1 METNAIETL
10 RDEVYDAFVEL
21 LGLLEQAPEVAE
33 NGGNVYSLPD
43 ALKTVTVSREGLEA
57 VLTRLARMSLSPAV
71 ADVGLAEEDGG
82 EEMLRIWRAWA
93 ERDPAVAQA
102 MELIDRHQV
111 KDLDELDRY
120 YFTFEEYAYL
130 RDTEANPE
138 LLAAIEMLW
147 ACLQRGVPQDL
158 EVQS

>member
-120 YFTFEEYAYL
+120 AYL